1 MKFEPF
7 ERYKCYDMKKLVFMG
22 LIPFLIAACSTTK
35 EVGISRAERRQ
46 NAKAAELA
54 TVKKAVESR
63 RYIIK
68 MDRIYMPGG
77 GWADLVPRRNYV
89 IVDGEL
95 ASISL
100 GYVGGSFGRPITG
113 INLNGQATNY
123 KLESNEA
130 KGVYNVNMEVKFKS
144 SKFDL
149 YISIGSSGRCNVS
162 INNSYIQT
170 VNYTGRL
177 VPVSES
183 VSANPQKTDQL

>member
-1 MKFEPF
+1 MKFEPIKTN
-7 ERYKCYDMKKLVFMG
+7 KCYDMKKLVFIG

-35 EVGISRAERRQ
+35 EVGISRAERRL
-46 NAKAAELA
+46 NSKAAELA

-68 MDRIYMPGG
+68 MDRIYMPRG
-77 GWADLVPRRNYV
+77 GWADLVPRRNYI

-100 GYVGGSFGRPITG
+100 GYVGRSFGRPITG
-113 INLNGQATNY
+113 INLNGQATKY

-130 KGVYNVNMEVKFKS
+130 KGVYNVNMEVKFKNNT
-144 SKFDL
+144 FDL
-149 YISIGSSGRCNVS
+149 YLSIGSRGRCSVS
-162 INNSYIQT
+162 INNAQIQT
-170 VNYTGRL
+170 INYTGRL

-183 VSANPQKTDQL
+183 VSANPEKTDPL

>member
-1 MKFEPF
+1 
-7 ERYKCYDMKKLVFMG
+7 MKKLVFIG
-22 LIPFLIAACSTTK
+22 LIPLLITACSTTK
-35 EVGISRAERRQ
+35 EAGISRAEKRQ
-46 NAKAAELA
+46 IAKAAELA

-77 GWADLVPRRNYV
+77 GWVDLVPRRNYI

-100 GYVGGSFGRPITG
+100 GYVGGSFGRPIAG
-113 INLNGQATNY
+113 INLNGQATKY

-130 KGVYNVNMEVKFKS
+130 KGVYNVNMEVKFQNTR
-144 SKFDL
+144 FDL
-149 YISIGSSGRCNVS
+149 YLSIGSGGRCNVS

-177 VPVSES
+177 VPVNES
-183 VSANPQKTDQL
+183 VSGNPEKTDPL